1 MRPRRL
7 VAGIVA
13 AWIACS
19 LGPALATTV
28 RSASLEETIDA
39 SHAIIVGRVIGHRA
53 FRLDDGRI
61 MTGVA
66 VRVEESLKGD
76 LRPGDRV
83 EISTYGG
90 ELEGR
95 RAVTLGEATYRRGER
110 VLLQLEE
117 IDGRLHTIGLS
128 MGKWAVSEDERGRR
142 HITRD
147 LSGLGIVG
155 GVKMTQG
162 PIPMEDFRRLI
173 EEGGRGR

>member
-76 LRPGDRV
+76 LRPGDRQ
-83 EISTYGG
+83 
-90 ELEGR
+90 R
-95 RAVTLGEATYRRGER
+95 
-110 VLLQLEE
+110 Q
-117 IDGRLHTIGLS
+117 
-128 MGKWAVSEDERGRR
+128 K
-142 HITRD
+142 
-147 LSGLGIVG
+147 
-155 GVKMTQG
+155 GVKSAVG
-162 PIPMEDFRRLI
+162 L
-173 EEGGRGR
+173 